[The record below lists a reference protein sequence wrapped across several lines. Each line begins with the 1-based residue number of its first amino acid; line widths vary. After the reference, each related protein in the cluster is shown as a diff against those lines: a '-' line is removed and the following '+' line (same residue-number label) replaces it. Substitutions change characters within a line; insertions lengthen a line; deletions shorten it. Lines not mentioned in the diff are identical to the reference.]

1 MVEAAE
7 IGREVRRARNALRL
21 TQARLAAR
29 AGVSLPTVQNVE
41 AGRANP
47 AHSTL
52 CRLLGP
58 LGLSLEL
65 GVPRADWDALS
76 AHGLPLGR
84 GPAPRTRSRAAS
96 LVRLVG
102 DATLDLALSPAGP
115 ESDRRRE
122 ALQAL
127 LLAIRTHFPTFFRRR
142 LDRLPAVRLLLPAEP
157 SGRVVKLGRIARDAV
172 AGYL

>member
-1 MVEAAE
+1 MIGAAA
-7 IGREVRRARNALRL
+7 IGREVRRARTALGL
-21 TQARLAAR
+21 TQSRLAAR

-47 AHSTL
+47 AHATL

-65 GVPRADWDALS
+65 GVPRADWDALA

-84 GPAPRTRSRAAS
+84 GPAPPVRPRAPS
-96 LVRLVG
+96 LVRLVR
-102 DATLDLALSPAGP
+102 DAALDLALTPAGP
-115 ESDRRRE
+115 ETERRRE

-127 LLAIRTHFPTFFRRR
+127 LLAIRTHFPSFFRRN
-142 LDRLPAVRLLLPAEP
+142 LDRLPAVRLLLPGEP
-157 SGRVVKLGRIARDAV
+157 PGRVVKLGRIAREAV
-172 AGYL
+172 ARYL